1 MNPHVEV
8 TLSWLLKS
16 SRGHDAKAFYTSP
29 AFAAHKEQN
38 LTVTSPDCGPSPA
51 ELKPEYIVEGGGRI
65 PALRTSRRASRSGS
79 SSPRTRTRLC
89 RRQSATVYGGIPS
102 ERREVTAKDFEIEDE
117 SKSLLKGG
125 FHWGKGRR
133 EGVYVAPRP
142 LMNHGPHRYFFEVV
156 ALSEP
161 VDAPGPGD
169 ERAGCGSHQRQGLGL
184 GFVDWKLREEVDLNA
199 RGSFFT
205 QCLQITR
212 EPSLKLYIF
221 HFIHLLKSLHLIPPS
236 CPRTICYSVCSRQ
249 NKKG

>member
-1 MNPHVEV
+1 VEARV
-8 TLSWLLKS
+8 KEWLIVS
-16 SRGHDAKAFYTSP
+16 EDPDAPLPTP
-29 AFAAHKEQN
+29 ICH
-38 LTVTSPDCGPSPA
+38 G
-51 ELKPEYIVEGGGRI
+51 
-65 PALRTSRRASRSGS
+65 
-79 SSPRTRTRLC
+79 
-89 RRQSATVYGGIPS
+89 VYGGIPS

-161 VDAPGPGD
+161 LDKSMLEA
-169 ERAGCGSHQRQGLGL
+169 RATKEQVAEAINGKVLG
-184 GFVDWKLREEVDLNA
+184 WEEVDLNA

>member
-1 MNPHVEV
+1 MNPYVEV

-65 PALRTSRRASRSGS
+65 PALAWTAPQDVEARVKEWLIVSEDPDAPLPTPICHG
-79 SSPRTRTRLC
+79 
-89 RRQSATVYGGIPS
+89 VYGGIPS

-161 VDAPGPGD
+161 LDKSMLEARATKEQVAEAINGKVLGWGLWIGSC
-169 ERAGCGSHQRQGLGL
+169 ERR
-184 GFVDWKLREEVDLNA
+184 W
-199 RGSFFT
+199 T
-205 QCLQITR
+205 
-212 EPSLKLYIF
+212 
-221 HFIHLLKSLHLIPPS
+221 
-236 CPRTICYSVCSRQ
+236 
-249 NKKG
+249 